1 MSGAENSW
9 SPVKAVEPIA
19 WSLVAILVGLVLLA
33 NPRRIHP
40 WLALCAVSIPTLY
53 AFKTSNELF
62 PDATIEENYLR
73 FVLLYIVHMSHL
85 FLLSG
90 PQNPVST
97 LILPGRPRC
106 IVVVDACRTTIQA
119 AASVRE

>member
-90 PQNPVST
+90 PQNPVSA
-97 LILPGRPRC
+97 LILPARPRC
-106 IVVVDACRTTIQA
+106 IVVVDAYRTTIQA
-119 AASVRE
+119 AASARE